1 MRYCTRCI
9 LPETRPGIT
18 LDAEGVCTA
27 CRGHDDKV
35 RHIDWSGRA
44 DALKAIVDRA
54 KSRST
59 GYDCVVPVS
68 GGKDSWYQVIQC
80 QRLGLNPLA
89 VTWRTPGRTTL
100 GQRNLD
106 GLIRHLGV
114 DHIDYTLNPD
124 VERRFMK
131 KAFERV
137 GAVGLPMHMALFAI
151 PLKMAVQM
159 RIPLVVWGENPQ
171 LEYGGEEAERQ
182 ATRLDQ
188 AWLARHGCLMGTT
201 VEDWIDEEATGDDRL
216 TARELTAWRVPT
228 FEGAQADFVPESIF
242 LGAFMPWDSFENVKA
257 AQAHGFE
264 YAESDRRMGT
274 WSFADID
281 CEFMSLHHY
290 LKWFKF
296 GFTRAFDNLSV
307 QIRQGQ
313 LTRDEAIERLSA
325 LGPQH
330 PHADIEAFCAFVG
343 EPVEW
348 FYRVCERFRDPKVW
362 QQRVFH
368 TSSGPTQRWEIPD
381 FIVEPWSW

>member
-18 LDAEGVCTA
+18 LDDAGVCTA
-27 CRGHDDKV
+27 CRGHEEKT
-35 RHIDWSGRA
+35 RHIDWAGRQA
-44 DALKAIVDRA
+44 ALEAIVARA
-54 KSRST
+54 KARSV

-80 QRLGLNPLA
+80 KALGLNPLA
-89 VTWRTPGRTTL
+89 ITWRTPGRTAL

-106 GLIRHLGV
+106 GLIRNLGV

-151 PLKMAVQM
+151 PLKLSVQM
-159 RIPLVVWGENPQ
+159 RIPLVIWGENPQ
-171 LEYGGEEAERQ
+171 LEYGGEAAERQ

-188 AWLARHGCLMGTT
+188 AWLKTHGCLMGTT
-201 VEDWIDEEATGDDRL
+201 VEDWIDEAATGDDRL
-216 TARELTAWRVPT
+216 TAAELTAWRVPT
-228 FEGAQADFVPESIF
+228 FEGAAADFVPESIF
-242 LGAFMPWDSFENVKA
+242 LGAFQPWDSFENTAV

-264 YAESDRRMGT
+264 YSDGDRRMGT
-274 WSFADID
+274 WAFADID
-281 CEFMSLHHY
+281 CAFMSLHHY

-313 LTRDEAIERLSA
+313 ISRADAIDTLAR
-325 LGPQH
+325 LGPQT
-330 PHADIEAFCAFVG
+330 PHHDIEAFCAFIG
-343 EPVEW
+343 APISW
-348 FYRVCERFRDPKVW
+348 FHGVCERFRDPQIWRQVS
-362 QQRVFH
+362 VS
-368 TSSGPTQRWEIPD
+368 TPTGPTTRWVIPD
-381 FIVEPWSW
+381 FLVEQWSW